1 MDKLISNKNL
11 IKISSKIIIIIYFI
25 FLCIDFITK
34 DLKNTYSVTLKYSA
48 IVLCFI
54 ISLLIKSHGYGKRD
68 KSLVQLARIF
78 TLISDYFLAIS
89 GNYIMGVFFFSLVQI
104 TYIIRHSIMENSK
117 YKNLMFFIVSLSI
130 TLTVSL
136 RIEITSIEKNL
147 VVLAL
152 IYASLLTTSLY
163 SSVSTIT
170 RGKYSQKTSWIIA
183 LGMFLF
189 FMCDLNVGIYNIV
202 AGGNIK
208 FFLGFLIWL
217 FYLPSQLLL
226 TLSGFK
232 VQYLEKVF
240 GNI

>member
-11 IKISSKIIIIIYFI
+11 IKISSKTIIIIYFI

-34 DLKNTYSVTLKYSA
+34 DLKSTYSVTLKYSA
-48 IVLCFI
+48 ILLCFI
-54 ISLLIKSHGYGKRD
+54 ISLLIKSHGYSKRD
-68 KSLVQLARIF
+68 KSLVQIARLF
-78 TLISDYFLAIS
+78 TLIADYFLAIS

-104 TYIIRHSIMENSK
+104 TYIIRHSIMENSN

-130 TLTVSL
+130 ALTISL

-152 IYASLLTTSLY
+152 IYASLLITSLY
-163 SSVSTIT
+163 CSVSTIT

-189 FMCDLNVGIYNIV
+189 FMCDLNVGLYNIV
-202 AGGNIK
+202 ARGNIK
-208 FFLGFLIWL
+208 FFMGFLIWL

-240 GNI
+240 SNI